1 MVICHNCKGNGFLR
15 IRFEAEEDFTQCK
28 VCNSSGQIAEG
39 IYYQQSWEDGDGLPV
54 VYHGPPLDGNE
65 FKNYKIYPK

>member
-1 MVICHNCKGNGFLR
+1 MIICHNCKGNG
-15 IRFEAEEDFTQCK
+15 E
-28 VCNSSGQIAEG
+28 IAEG
-39 IYYQQSWEDGDGLPV
+39 IYYQQSWEDGDGNPV

>member
-28 VCNSSGQIAEG
+28 VCNSSGEIAEG

-54 VYHGPPLDGNE
+54 VYHRPPLDGNE